1 MEHGI
6 CLRLTAKAQTGERGL
21 LGLHWGQKT
30 LRDLAPVN
38 KVTYV
43 EAKWANMKLKI

>member
-6 CLRLTAKAQTGERGL
+6 CLRVTTKAQTVEGDL

-30 LRDLAPVN
+30 LRDFAPVN
-38 KVTYV
+38 KVTHM